1 METCVSTS
9 DPAAMSA
16 RPVAAAGRK
25 PARETAAWPVIAP
38 AVTPAASTTE
48 LTPNL
53 RAE

>member
-1 METCVSTS
+1 MSTS

-25 PARETAAWPVIAP
+25 PALPTAAWPAIAP
-38 AVTPAASTTE
+38 AVAPTASTTE